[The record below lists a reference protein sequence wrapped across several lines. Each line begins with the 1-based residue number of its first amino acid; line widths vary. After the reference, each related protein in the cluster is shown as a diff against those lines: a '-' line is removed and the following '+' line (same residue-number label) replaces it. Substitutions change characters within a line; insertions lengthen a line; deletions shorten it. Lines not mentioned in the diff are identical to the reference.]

1 MRVRHQVLHGLYAR
15 TTAPAASSGA
25 ILFIHGLG
33 ESGLC
38 FEHLLGREELACRR
52 LLVPDLVGYGRTPRD
67 GRPRSL
73 DDQVDDLVAWLDEVG
88 EEKPIVLGHSMGG
101 VIAVML
107 AERHPDRVEKV
118 IDVDGNT
125 SPADCVY
132 SGRAAA
138 MSLEEFVTGGHTAM
152 LEDIYRAGLE
162 DPARRGYY
170 ASQLLCDPATFHLN
184 SGELLAQSE
193 AEDLARRRAD
203 LSPSLVYIAGAPDGA
218 SARSRELLEQAGVD
232 VREISPSGHWPF
244 IDQPEAF
251 VALVT
256 GVI

>member
-15 TTAPAASSGA
+15 TTAPAAASGA

-38 FEHLLGREELACRR
+38 FEHLLGREKLACRR

-67 GRPRSL
+67 GSPRSL
-73 DDQVDDLVAWLDEVG
+73 DDHVDDLVAWLDAVG
-88 EEKPIVLGHSMGG
+88 EERPTLLGHSMGG

-138 MSLEEFVTGGHTAM
+138 MSLEDFVTGGHAAM
-152 LEDIYRAGLE
+152 LEDVYRAGLE
-162 DPARRGYY
+162 DPAQRGYY
-170 ASQLLCDPATFHLN
+170 VSQRLCDPATFHLN
-184 SGELLAQSE
+184 SGELVAQSE
-193 AEDLARRRAD
+193 PGDLGRRRAE
-203 LSPSLVYIAGAPDGA
+203 LTVPLVYVAGAPDG
-218 SARSRELLEQAGVD
+218 SCPRSRELLAKAGVQ
-232 VREISPSGHWPF
+232 VREIRPSGHWPL

-251 VALVT
+251 LAVLAE
-256 GVI
+256 VI